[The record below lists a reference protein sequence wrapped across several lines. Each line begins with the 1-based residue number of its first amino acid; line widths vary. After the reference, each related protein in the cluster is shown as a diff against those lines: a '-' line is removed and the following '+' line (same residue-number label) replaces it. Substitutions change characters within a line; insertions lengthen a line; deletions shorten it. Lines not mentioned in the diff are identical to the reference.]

1 MDIIFLL
8 IPLALVLVA
17 LVIWGFFWAV
27 RRGHFEDLAGSRDLG
42 ARWLVHLASDRAVGP
57 RFNSGASCGP
67 GVGAYCSGAGC
78 PADWFTRTGEVA
90 RNS

>member
-27 RRGHFEDLAGSRDLG
+27 RRGQFEDLEGSRDLG
-42 ARWLVHLASDRAVGP
+42 ARWFTHLASDRAVGP
-57 RFNSGASCGP
+57 RFIAGAP
-67 GVGAYCSGAGC
+67 Y
-78 PADWFTRTGEVA
+78 RTGIGAWTALGLVYA
-90 RNS
+90 TLV